1 MKEKKFP
8 LFIIFILDHNNA
20 NIILYCVVIHCV
32 SWELYILISFRKK
45 IFFFVILTKVVG
57 VTYMMSFLR
66 VLRVSQGV
74 KINQTWIGMSLTI
87 FTRKKRKI

>member
-57 VTYMMSFLR
+57 
-66 VLRVSQGV
+66 
-74 KINQTWIGMSLTI
+74 
-87 FTRKKRKI
+87 

>member
-1 MKEKKFP
+1 M
-8 LFIIFILDHNNA
+8 
-20 NIILYCVVIHCV
+20 
-32 SWELYILISFRKK
+32 
-45 IFFFVILTKVVG
+45 G